1 MSIQSNVPRP
11 PPERKAN
18 ENGGLGDDG
27 QVVRIISGII
37 WEVLA
42 WVWFLVRRRF
52 SGLLVSLLSC
62 IYMLLSS
69 RLVGVA
75 SFKSFLDEASRWI
88 AFALCS

>member
-42 WVWFLVRRRF
+42 GCGSWFGGVF
-52 SGLLVSLLSC
+52 SVYL
-62 IYMLLSS
+62 
-69 RLVGVA
+69 
-75 SFKSFLDEASRWI
+75 
-88 AFALCS
+88 